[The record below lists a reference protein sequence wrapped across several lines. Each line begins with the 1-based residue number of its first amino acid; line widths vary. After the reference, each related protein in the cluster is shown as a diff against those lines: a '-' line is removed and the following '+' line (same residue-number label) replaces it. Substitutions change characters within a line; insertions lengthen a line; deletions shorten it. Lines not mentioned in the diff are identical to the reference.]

1 MTSSASTPP
10 AIVLVV
16 DDNDANRFA
25 KIAWLR
31 RAGFRVFEAA
41 TGRAALETLSRRPI
55 DVVLLDINLPDMS
68 GIDVCARIKRDP
80 TLIAVQVLQISA
92 TAVSDADRVRGL
104 EGGADAYLAEPSAPD
119 VVLATLNALLRVRRA
134 ELERLAALEREQE
147 ARRLAEQANRVKDD
161 FLATLSHELR
171 TPLNAALGWIALL
184 KGGMLDAGRQQR
196 AIDALERS
204 ARQQWMLVNE
214 LLDAASIQQRKM
226 RLEIATV
233 DLQAVGLAVVEL
245 VRAEAAGKGVELVAA
260 IEPLSASGDPARLQ
274 QVITNLVNN
283 AVQFTASGGR
293 VALTIDRDGS
303 DAVIRVEDSGIGI
316 DPRFLP
322 HVFEEFRQA
331 EGPGIGKGGLG
342 LGLAISRHIVELHGG
357 RIQAAS
363 DGLGR
368 GATFTVRIPVEQRD
382 EQAAGAV
389 TG

>member
-1 MTSSASTPP
+1 MTSSV
-10 AIVLVV
+10 VLVV
-16 DDNDANRFA
+16 DDHDANRFV
-25 KIAWLR
+25 KTTWLR

-41 TGRAALETLSRRPI
+41 TGRAALETVSREPI
-55 DVVLLDINLPDMS
+55 DLVLLDINLPDMS
-68 GIDVCARIKRDP
+68 GLDVCALIKRDP
-80 TLIAVQVLQISA
+80 TLIAVQVLQISS
-92 TAVSDADRVRGL
+92 TAVSDADKVRGL
-104 EGGADAYLAEPSAPD
+104 EGGADAYLIEPVAPD

-134 ELERLAALEREQE
+134 EQERMAALEGEQE
-147 ARRLAEQANRVKDD
+147 ARRQAERANRVKDD

-184 KGGMLDAGRQQR
+184 KGGMLDAGGQQR
-196 AIDALERS
+196 AVEALERS
-204 ARQQWMLVNE
+204 ARQQWTLVNQ
-214 LLDAASIQQRKM
+214 LLDAASIQQQKM

-233 DLQAVGLAVVEL
+233 DLQAVGAAVVEL
-245 VRAEAAGKGVELVAA
+245 VRVEAARKGVDLVAA
-260 IEPLSASGDPARLQ
+260 IEPLHASGDSSRLQ
-274 QVITNLVNN
+274 QVMTNLLNN
-283 AVQFTASGGR
+283 AVQFTAAGGR
-293 VALTIDRDGS
+293 VGLTIGRDGS

-331 EGPGIGKGGLG
+331 DGPGTGKGGLG

-363 DGLGR
+363 PGLGR

>member
-1 MTSSASTPP
+1 MTSSV
-10 AIVLVV
+10 VLVV

-25 KIAWLR
+25 KTSWLR
-31 RAGFRVFEAA
+31 RAGVRVFEAA
-41 TGRAALETLSRRPI
+41 TGRAALETLSRQPI
-55 DVVLLDINLPDMS
+55 DLVLLDINLPDMS
-68 GIDVCARIKRDP
+68 GLDVCARIKKDP

-92 TAVSDADRVRGL
+92 TAVTDADRVRGL
-104 EGGADAYLAEPSAPD
+104 EGGADAYLPEPAAPD

-134 ELERLAALEREQE
+134 ELERMEALEREQE
-147 ARRLAEQANRVKDD
+147 ARRQAEQANRVKDD

-184 KGGMLDAGRQQR
+184 KGGMLDAGGQQR
-196 AIDALERS
+196 AVEALERS
-204 ARQQWMLVNE
+204 ARQQWTLINQ
-214 LLDAASIQQRKM
+214 LLDAASIQQGKM

-233 DLQAVGLAVVEL
+233 DLQAVGAAVIEL
-245 VRAEAAGKGVELVAA
+245 VRVEAAAKGVEIVAA
-260 IEPLSASGDPARLQ
+260 LEPLCVSGDSSRLQ
-274 QVITNLVNN
+274 QVMTNLLNN
-283 AVQFTASGGR
+283 AVQFTAAGSR
-293 VALTIDRDGS
+293 VGLTIGRDGS

-331 EGPGIGKGGLG
+331 DGPGIGKGGLG

-363 DGLGR
+363 PGLGR

-382 EQAAGAV
+382 EHAAGAV

>member
-1 MTSSASTPP
+1 MTSSV
-10 AIVLVV
+10 VLVV
-16 DDNDANRFA
+16 DDHDANRFV
-25 KIAWLR
+25 KTTWLR

-41 TGRAALETLSRRPI
+41 TGRAALETVSREPI
-55 DVVLLDINLPDMS
+55 DLVLLDINLPDMS
-68 GIDVCARIKRDP
+68 GLDVCALIKRDP
-80 TLIAVQVLQISA
+80 TMIAVQVLQISS
-92 TAVSDADRVRGL
+92 TAVSDADKVRGL
-104 EGGADAYLAEPSAPD
+104 EGGADAYLIEPVAPD

-134 ELERLAALEREQE
+134 EQERMAALEGEQE
-147 ARRLAEQANRVKDD
+147 ARRQAERANRVKDD

-184 KGGMLDAGRQQR
+184 KGGMLDAGGQQR
-196 AIDALERS
+196 AVEALERS
-204 ARQQWMLVNE
+204 ARQQWTLVNQ
-214 LLDAASIQQRKM
+214 LLDAASIQQQKM

-233 DLQAVGLAVVEL
+233 DLQAVGAAVVEL
-245 VRAEAAGKGVELVAA
+245 VRVEAARKGVDLVAA
-260 IEPLSASGDPARLQ
+260 IEPFHASGDSSRLQ
-274 QVITNLVNN
+274 QVMTNLLNN
-283 AVQFTASGGR
+283 AVQFTAAGGR
-293 VALTIDRDGS
+293 VGLTIGRDGS

-331 EGPGIGKGGLG
+331 DGPGTGKGGLG

-363 DGLGR
+363 PGLGR